1 VSDEREILAA
11 AERRAAALA
20 AGDSDA
26 LRALLHPDFGWTSHT
41 GRRFDRDGYI
51 DANVGGPTR
60 WHAQRLTDVAVAVVG
75 DTAVLRCLVEDE
87 VTVADERSTFRM
99 PVTQTWVRTGAGW
112 RCLAGH
118 AGPADRSG

>member
-1 VSDEREILAA
+1 MNEEQEVLAA
-11 AERRAAALA
+11 AERRAVALA

-41 GRRFDRDGYI
+41 GQHFDRDGYI

-60 WHAQRLTDVAVAVVG
+60 WHAQRLTDVVLSVVG
-75 DTAVLRCLVEDE
+75 GTAVLRCVVDDE
-87 VTVADERSTFRM
+87 VTFADDRRTLRM
-99 PVTQTWVRTGAGW
+99 PVTQTWVRTSAGW

-118 AGPADRSG
+118 AGPASTE